1 MPRFIPLLCLLFP
14 VLPVTLLA
22 QAASLK
28 VPENLEADGLPPIPV
43 SVAAAADRY
52 TEARSASF
60 VDWHP
65 ASHELLVATRF
76 ANTTQIHQVKGP
88 LGARSQ
94 LTFLDEPVNNGT
106 YDPVKGDYIVFTR
119 DSGGNEFGQL
129 YRLDLATRNLVL
141 LSDGGRSQNGS
152 VRFTHKGDGFAFTST
167 RRNGADRDLYFMNPL
182 DPGSSRMIREVKGG
196 GWGLGDW
203 SPDDKSLIVG
213 QNLSITRSRLYLLD
227 VPSGTLRLLA
237 PADTSREV
245 VYAGGRFS
253 PDGRR
258 IWALSDD
265 GSEFRRLGWIN
276 PSSGAWTPVTTG
288 INWDVSGFD
297 PSPDG
302 RHVAFTTNEAG
313 ISRLYLLDVATGRS
327 RQLLVPDG
335 IMGTPRWHPKGRY
348 LAFTFSNARSAADA
362 WVWDAATAK
371 LARWTESELGS
382 ITAGML
388 QLAEPIRWKSFDG
401 LEITG
406 FYTRPP
412 ARYAGKRPVIIDI
425 HGGPE
430 GQSRPGYNGR
440 YNYFVNE
447 LGIAVIRPNVRGS
460 TGFGKT
466 FVSLDNGPKRED
478 SVRDIGALLD
488 WIATR
493 PELDPSRVMVTG
505 GSYGGY
511 MVLAVATMYPERIA
525 AAVDVVGIS
534 NFITFLEKTEPYRRD
549 LRRVEY
555 GDERDPEMRA
565 IFERISP
572 ANKVDRISKPL
583 FVIQG
588 ANDPRV
594 PRNES
599 DQMVARVKERG
610 TPVWYLIGKNEG
622 HGFQKKE
629 NQDFQFHAMVEFA
642 GRYLVPT
649 PATP

>member
-1 MPRFIPLLCLLFP
+1 MRSIPLLCSLFS
-14 VLPVTLLA
+14 VLPIVLSA

-28 VPENLEADGLPPIPV
+28 VPENLEADGLPPIPM

-65 ASHELLVATRF
+65 VNQEVLIATRF
-76 ANTTQIHQVKGP
+76 ANTAQLHQVKIP
-88 LGARSQ
+88 LGTRRQ
-94 LTFLDEPVNNGT
+94 LTFFDEPVNNGV
-106 YDPVKGDYIVFTR
+106 YDPVKGDYIIFAR

-129 YRLDLATRNLVL
+129 YRFDLATRNVTL
-141 LSDGGRSQNGS
+141 LSDGGRSQNGAI
-152 VRFTHKGDGFAFTST
+152 RFTNKGDGLAFTST
-167 RRNGADRDLYFMNPL
+167 RRNGADRDIYFMNPL
-182 DPGSSRMIREVKGG
+182 DPRSSRMLLEVKGG

-203 SPDDKSLIVG
+203 SPDDQSLIVS
-213 QNLSITRSRLYLLD
+213 QNLSVTRSRLYLLD
-227 VPSGTLRLLA
+227 VRSGALRLLA

-245 VYAGGRFS
+245 VYQFGRYS
-253 PDGRR
+253 ADGRR

-265 GSEFRRLGWIN
+265 SSEFRRLGWIS
-276 PSSGAWTPVTTG
+276 PATGAWTPITTG
-288 INWDVSGFD
+288 INWDVDGYD
-297 PSPDG
+297 ASPDG
-302 RHVAFTTNEAG
+302 KQVAFVTNEAG
-313 ISRLYLLDVATGRS
+313 TSRLYLYDVATGKS
-327 RQLLVPDG
+327 RQLPVPEG
-335 IMGTPRWHPKGRY
+335 IMGTPSWHPKGRY
-348 LAFTFSNARSAADA
+348 FAFTFSNARSTADV
-362 WVWDAATAK
+362 WVWDTATGR
-371 LARWTESELGS
+371 LARWTESELGN
-382 ITAGML
+382 ITPEML
-388 QLAEPIRWKSFDG
+388 QLPEPIRWKSFDG

-412 ARYAGKRPVIIDI
+412 AKYAGKRPVIIDI

-430 GQSRPGYNGR
+430 GQTRPGYNGR
-440 YNYFVNE
+440 FNYFVNE

-466 FVSLDNGPKRED
+466 FVSLDNGPRRED
-478 SVRDIGALLD
+478 SVKDIGALLD
-488 WIATR
+488 WIAGR
-493 PELDPSRVMVTG
+493 PELDASRVMVTG

-525 AAVDVVGIS
+525 AAVDIVGIS
-534 NFITFLEKTEPYRRD
+534 NFITFLEKTEAYRRD

-565 IFERISP
+565 VFERISP
-572 ANKVDRISKPL
+572 ANKVDRIAKPL

-594 PRNES
+594 PKNES
-599 DQMVARVKERG
+599 DQMVAKVKEKG

-629 NQDFQFHAMVEFA
+629 NQDFQFYAMVEFA
-642 GRYLVPT
+642 DRYLVPP